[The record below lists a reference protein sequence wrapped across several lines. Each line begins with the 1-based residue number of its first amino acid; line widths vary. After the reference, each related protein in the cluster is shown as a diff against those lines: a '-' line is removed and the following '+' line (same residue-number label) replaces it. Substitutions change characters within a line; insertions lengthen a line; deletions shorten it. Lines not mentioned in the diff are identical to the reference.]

1 MSETLSGLTR
11 FDRGMTAL
19 AIFALAALSA
29 ACGPANDGGAGGA
42 VDVGDVGGSG
52 DVADVGDAGEVSESG
67 RSGDVTTAAPVSLAQ
82 DPGAREQLA
91 AVRDEMLRA
100 GKCSDDCLRELRDL
114 HQAYP
119 TSEDVRIALN
129 NALVQRQ
136 DWNGLAILY
145 EARPARTA
153 QEEAYLAAVYI
164 KLGRFEEAAAAL
176 IPLADSRPADDELA
190 YNAAYALQHMG
201 DHEAAAARLDARW
214 ESLRAAQNT
223 HAMTLRALAHT
234 AAGEVEQAIEVLS
247 SVAEIDPNYFP
258 AQFALGNAYAALGD
272 EEAAEAAFQ
281 RLAAIHAATEAD
293 TSRRLRLSAQA
304 EALKAAWAEQDYPE
318 AERLVDAM
326 LPQVDEPALRR
337 TILEF
342 AAAIYD
348 ATGRPEEAR
357 EALRQAGSIDVTEA
371 DQP

>member
-1 MSETLSGLTR
+1 MSATLSGLTR
-11 FDRGMTAL
+11 FDRGITAL

-29 ACGPANDGGAGGA
+29 ACGPTNNGGEGGA
-42 VDVGDVGGSG
+42 VDVGNVGDAGGSG
-52 DVADVGDAGEVSESG
+52 DAGDSDRSDGSIDVPPP
-67 RSGDVTTAAPVSLAQ
+67 APVSLAQ
-82 DPGAREQLA
+82 DPDAREQLA
-91 AVRDEMLRA
+91 SVRDEMLRA

-136 DWNGLAILY
+136 DWNGLAMLY
-145 EARPARTA
+145 EARPTRTA

-164 KLGRFEEAAAAL
+164 KLGRFQEAAAAL
-176 IPLADSRPADDELA
+176 VPLSDARPADDELA

-201 DHEAAAARLDARW
+201 DHDAAAARLDARW
-214 ESLRAAQNT
+214 DAFLTAENT

-234 AAGEVEQAIEVLS
+234 AAGQPEQAIEVLT
-247 SVAEIDPNYFP
+247 SVVEIDPDYFP
-258 AQFALGNAYAALGD
+258 AHYALGQAHAAVGD
-272 EEAAEAAFQ
+272 DAAAEAAFQ
-281 RLAAIHAATEAD
+281 RVSAIHAATEAD

-304 EALKAAWAEQDYPE
+304 EALKAAWAEKDYAE

-326 LPQVDEPALRR
+326 LPQVDEPGLRR

-357 EALRQAGSIDVTEA
+357 EALRQAGAVDVAEA